1 MCTQALNV
9 AKVCVSS
16 LFAERGFV
24 ITHSMPRRYSSR
36 PLVHRPSRNTK
47 IVWFLVRQTVKLV
60 SHSGLAL
67 DNALPKRR
75 NHTNRPSVSVPILAR
90 TE

>member
-1 MCTQALNV
+1 MCMQALNV

-24 ITHSMPRRYSSR
+24 ITHSMPRKYSSR

-60 SHSGLAL
+60 SHSLSGLAL
-67 DNALPKRR
+67 DNDLSNRR
-75 NHTNRPSVSVPILAR
+75 NHTK
-90 TE
+90 